1 MKIDFS
7 KAITAPVLFMVFNRP
22 EKTRQVFE
30 MIRAVRPEKL
40 YVAIDHPRE
49 GRQDDEVN
57 CAKVKAIVENVDWLC
72 EAHYLYHP
80 ENRGCTLAG
89 KMAWDWLFE
98 HEDRMI
104 FLEDD
109 GLVTRS
115 FFYFCDYLLKK
126 YEDDE
131 QIGYISGINHG
142 LQKKD
147 GSSYFFTR
155 LSPSTYAMATWRR
168 TYCKY
173 EYKMESYPQFRDTKE
188 FKDSFESPFTYRFF
202 RKIFDRYIKYG
213 GNTYDTQMCYL
224 VHKHR
229 LINIVPNVNMTS
241 NIGFDSGAHG
251 SALMA
256 NNPLANRQRYEVVDI
271 IECCDKTIDS
281 DFERKYT
288 TLRLLYGDSRFKYLI
303 KHHTI
308 FFMKNLFA
316 CVFRRFLVFRGR
328 ICRG

>member
-7 KAITAPVLFMVFNRP
+7 RPIEAPVLFMVFNRP

-40 YVAIDHPRE
+40 YVAVDHPRE

-57 CAKVKAIVENVDWLC
+57 CAKVKAIVENVDWPC

-89 KMAWDWLFE
+89 KMAWDWFFE

-115 FFYFCDYLLKK
+115 FFHFCDYLLKK

-131 QIGYISGINHG
+131 RIGYISGINHG
-142 LQKKD
+142 LQKND
-147 GSSYFFTR
+147 GTSYFFTR
-155 LSPSTYAMATWRR
+155 LSSSTYAMATWRR
-168 TYCKY
+168 TYRQY
-173 EYKMESYPQFRDTKE
+173 EYKMESYLSVRDTKE
-188 FKDSFESPFTYRFF
+188 FRDSFESMFAYRFF
-202 RKIFDRYIKYG
+202 RRMFDEYVTHG

-224 VHKHR
+224 VHRHR
-229 LINIVPNVNMTS
+229 LLNIVPNVNMTT

-251 SALMA
+251 SASSA
-256 NNPLANRQRYEVVDI
+256 NNPLANRPRFDIGEVIDPQ
-271 IECCDKTIDS
+271 DKSIDAR
-281 DFERKYT
+281 FERAYT
-288 TLRLLYGDSRFKYLI
+288 TLRLLHGGSRLEYSI
-303 KHHTI
+303 KA
-308 FFMKNLFA
+308 FA
-316 CVFRRFLVFRGR
+316 KKILRRR
-328 ICRG
+328 